1 MQAVVRL
8 LPAHNANLT
17 NRYISTVINQRNPIE
32 RIAEAFVAGLHQ
44 GSAIQR
50 NAHPAGFVSA
60 KQDEEAIS
68 VLKLDC
74 LVEVGEAACTASPKT
89 LQLEGQSSTRIIC
102 QVIAG
107 VVPIALKEIY
117 FEAAVG
123 LARKQIRLNGETIVN
138 RYPGV

>member
-1 MQAVVRL
+1 M
-8 LPAHNANLT
+8 
-17 NRYISTVINQRNPIE
+17 
-32 RIAEAFVAGLHQ
+32 HQ
-44 GSAIQR
+44 GSDNQR
-50 NAHPAGFVSA
+50 NAHPTGFVA
-60 KQDEEAIS
+60 VKQDEVAIS

-74 LVEVGEAACTASPKT
+74 LVEVGEAARTAPPKT
-89 LQLEGQSSTRIIC
+89 LQLEGRSSTRIIC

-107 VVPIALKEIY
+107 GVPIALKEIY